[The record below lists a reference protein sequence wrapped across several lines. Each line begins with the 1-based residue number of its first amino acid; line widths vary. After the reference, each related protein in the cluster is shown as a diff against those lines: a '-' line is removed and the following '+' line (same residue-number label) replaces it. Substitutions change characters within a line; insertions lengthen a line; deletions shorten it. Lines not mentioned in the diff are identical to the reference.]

1 METEK
6 YRTGFKRLL
15 AAIVDGIVFLP
26 FLLIDR
32 WLIKTTTNDYILM
45 IWLTLTVFIPIFYSI
60 ILHYKFGQT
69 LGKWVVG
76 VKVLDVS
83 ENRNIDFKQSFLR
96 DAVYLL
102 IEIIGFLYF
111 FILVVKTGDT
121 HYLLGGFSDFA
132 ATPFFIWTLLE
143 IITMLTNNK
152 RRAIHDFIAK
162 SVVIKI

>member
-26 FLLIDR
+26 FLLVDR
-32 WLIKTTTNDYILM
+32 WLIKTTANDYVLM
-45 IWLTLTVFIPIFYSI
+45 TWLSLTAFIPIFYSI

-69 LGKWVVG
+69 IGKWVAG

-83 ENRNIDFKQSFLR
+83 ENRNINFKQSFIR

-102 IEIIGFLYF
+102 FEIIGFLYF

-121 HYLLGGFSDFA
+121 HYMLDGFNGFA

-162 SVVIKI
+162 SVVVKM